1 MEKQRILKELKDNG
15 FIKFTCKDLDD
26 GSYYD
31 VEIKEVEKDKY
42 ITIIDG
48 TSKQRD
54 YIKLNSILDVL
65 LYDEIYFF

>member
-1 MEKQRILKELKDNG
+1 MKQRILKELKENG
-15 FIKFTCKDLDD
+15 FIKFTCKDRDD

-42 ITIIDG
+42 ITTIDG

-54 YIKLNSILDVL
+54 YTKLNSILDVL
-65 LYDEIYFF
+65 LYNEIYFF